1 MTIRAANLND
11 KIQVIMLLRAKHAGG
26 GFNDPH
32 GFTGFVFPFDAA
44 YAERLFLFHLVGR
57 TLCLVHDVDGIAQ
70 GVFMAAVAEDT
81 FSAATIAK
89 ESVWWIN
96 PAHRGRAAFQL
107 LDAYETWARKM
118 GYAACSMGV
127 KSDPRSADLYA
138 RRGYRPADVFQMKA
152 LT

>member
-11 KIQVIMLLRAKHAGG
+11 KEQAISLLKQAHAGG

-70 GVFMAAVAEDT
+70 GVFMATVAEDT
-81 FSAATIAK
+81 FSATTIAK
-89 ESVWWIN
+89 ESVWWIT
-96 PAHRGRAAFQL
+96 PAHRGRAAFEM
-107 LDAYETWARKM
+107 LDGYETWAREM
-118 GYAACSMGV
+118 GCAACIMSL

-138 RRGYRPADVFQMKA
+138 RRGYRPADVFQLKA
-152 LT
+152 LS

>member
-11 KIQVIMLLRAKHAGG
+11 KIQVIMLLRATHAGG

-96 PAHRGRAAFQL
+96 PAHRGRAAFEM
-107 LDAYETWARKM
+107 LDAYETWAREM
-118 GYAACSMGV
+118 GCAACIMSL
-127 KSDPRSADLYA
+127 KSDPRSADLYT
-138 RRGYRPADVFQMKA
+138 RRGYRPADAILLKA
-152 LT
+152 LS